1 MFWEIIGSIKK
12 KKKNTDTI
20 QIINWLLWV
29 YKINLWYSMEQKK
42 VQLKPVIY
50 SSILFKVQCVKISK
64 ISLENK
70 QLNKH
75 FTWYLMWNLGVNDS
89 Y

>member
-1 MFWEIIGSIKK
+1 
-12 KKKNTDTI
+12 
-20 QIINWLLWV
+20 
-29 YKINLWYSMEQKK
+29 MEQKK

-75 FTWYLMWNLGVNDS
+75 FT
-89 Y
+89 